1 MAERVMT
8 LYLEDTNIRLLIAR
22 GKQAER
28 WASMPLEPGLVSG
41 GVIVNETQVAQKIRE
56 LLTTVHH
63 IKTRTAGGQNIQ
75 ESIAGMF
82 GGQGKIVVGL
92 SGRDSL
98 YRVLSLPPLP
108 ESLLGEAVRRE
119 AGRVLPVS
127 LNELYLAYQRIP
139 GSATETRV
147 FVVAFPRKATDILI
161 STLLHA
167 GVKPKVLDLAP
178 LALCNSVNEPR
189 SVIVDARLD
198 SLNIIIMAERVP
210 QVIRSLILQSETKT
224 LSENMPTITEE
235 FSRTIAFYNSSHPQD
250 LLNADVPVFVSGDLA
265 AEPDTWKA
273 LVSNLNSKV
282 TSLPSAIQYPEEF
295 PVNDFIVNLGLAAKE
310 LMLQR
315 QPGNYSLVNL
325 NAMPASAL
333 PKPINPYHIAI
344 PIVAVAG
351 IAGIVLLWNG
361 WQNTKN
367 STSALQSQL
376 TNVQSQITSSN
387 KSTAALTAQNQSI
400 QAQIQP
406 LQDKANVLT
415 TKMNTLEMARNL
427 TDSDMHQ
434 IVTLAP
440 QTVSLATVVYTS
452 TGVNVTGSSAVQQD
466 ILNYAVAL
474 RDTGG
479 FNVVVSSINYSSKV
493 TTAGTVIDLYN
504 FSFQLK

>member
-28 WASMPLEPGLVSG
+28 WASMPLESGLVSA

-63 IKTRTAGGQNIQ
+63 IKTRTTGGQNIQ
-75 ESIAGMF
+75 GSITGMF
-82 GGQGKIVVGL
+82 GGQDKIVVGL

-161 STLLHA
+161 STLLRA

-189 SVIVDARLD
+189 SIIVDTRLD
-198 SLNIIIMAERVP
+198 SLNIVIMAERVP
-210 QVIRSLILQSETKT
+210 QVIRSLILQNETKT

-235 FSRTIAFYNSSHPQD
+235 FSRTIAFYNSSHPQE
-250 LLNADVPVFVSGDLA
+250 LLNSDVPVFVSGDLA

-273 LVSNLNSKV
+273 LVNNLNAKV
-282 TSLPSAIQYPEEF
+282 TKLPSAIQYPEEF

-315 QPGNYSLVNL
+315 QSGNYSLVNL

-351 IAGIVLLWNG
+351 IVGIVLMWNG

-367 STSALQSQL
+367 GTSALQSQL

-406 LQDKANVLT
+406 LRDTANVLT
-415 TKMNTLEMARNL
+415 TELNTLEVARNL
-427 TDSDMHQ
+427 TDSNIHQ
-434 IVTLAP
+434 IVALAP
-440 QTVSLATVVYTS
+440 QTVSLATVSYS
-452 TGVNVTGSSAVQQD
+452 NTGVNINGSSAVQQD
-466 ILNYAVAL
+466 VLNYAAAL

-479 FNVVVSSINYSSKV
+479 FTVVVSSINYSLKV
-493 TTAGTVIDLYN
+493 TTSGTVIDTYT